1 MMYKAVCSKPTPSE
15 SVEVDGG
22 LMTGDIYA
30 SNGIQIR
37 SGDSEVNGWMFSNDL
52 VEIEGGAGVNGS
64 IYVCGGDVYVS
75 GDSELGTEL
84 NPIEIRPT
92 LEGDK

>member
-1 MMYKAVCSKPTPSE
+1 
-15 SVEVDGG
+15 
-22 LMTGDIYA
+22 
-30 SNGIQIR
+30 
-37 SGDSEVNGWMFSNDL
+37 MFSNDL

-92 LEGDK
+92 GALHWKETNNNINPENPVGNLSLEPN